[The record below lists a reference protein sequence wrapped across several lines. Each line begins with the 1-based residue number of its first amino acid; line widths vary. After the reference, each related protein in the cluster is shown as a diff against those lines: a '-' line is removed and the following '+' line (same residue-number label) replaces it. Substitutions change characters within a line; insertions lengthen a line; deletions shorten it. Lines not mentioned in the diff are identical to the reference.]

1 MSEKITKILD
11 PYKDTAN
18 AIYIVKKELANRK
31 EQYRFCFKN
40 KKGKLEFVEDMCD
53 NKLKSILD
61 RLEKILDQNCGD
73 NDEN

>member
-1 MSEKITKILD
+1 MTEKITKILD

-18 AIYIVKKELANRK
+18 AIYIVKKELANRE

-40 KKGKLEFVEDMCD
+40 KKDELEPIELMSD
-53 NKLKSILD
+53 NRLKSILD

-73 NDEN
+73 NDE